1 MASRARRRR
10 HAPTHRSHTDDER
23 PPNPPKPQQQPP
35 KTTTKKQPFVEQ
47 NHAVLA
53 LFPPSYDYIFLP
65 VCLAGTVAAAL
76 ALAGVGALYVAEGV
90 GKPVPPL
97 RLRVLPPHSA
107 SSASR

>member
-1 MASRARRRR
+1 MSVPDALIGRVLLVAIT
-10 HAPTHRSHTDDER
+10 AAFAYVTLWLFAV
-23 PPNPPKPQQQPP
+23 
-35 KTTTKKQPFVEQ
+35 PFVEQ

-65 VCLAGTVAAAL
+65 VCLAGTAAAAL
-76 ALAGVGALYVAEGV
+76 ALALVGALYVAEGV

-107 SSASR
+107 SR